1 MESRESCHGCRNRI
15 GTRGTHDIRSVIVN
29 IRPATHADIDT
40 IVRIIAH
47 YAAQGIMLPRSHTG
61 LAESLSNYVVAD
73 VDGQVV
79 GCGGLEQYSSS
90 TAEIFG
96 LATSPNKPMRGTG
109 SAIVEALIAKA
120 RCSKIAQVF
129 ALTLA
134 PAFFQKMGFRTVQHT
149 DLPMKVWKDCIAC
162 PKYGNCDEIAMVL
175 DLN

>member
-1 MESRESCHGCRNRI
+1 MR
-15 GTRGTHDIRSVIVN
+15 
-29 IRPATHADIDT
+29 IRPAQHTDVGT
-40 IVRIIAH
+40 IVRMIAH
-47 YAAQGIMLPRSHTG
+47 YAAQGLMLPRSHAA
-61 LAESLSNYVVAD
+61 LAEALSHYLVAD
-73 VDGQVV
+73 NDGMVV

-96 LATSPNKPMRGTG
+96 LATAPGNHVRGTG
-109 SAIVEALIAKA
+109 SAIVQALIAKA
-120 RCSKIAQVF
+120 RAKGISHLF

-134 PAFFQKMGFRTVQHT
+134 PAFFQKMGFRTVQHS

>member
-1 MESRESCHGCRNRI
+1 
-15 GTRGTHDIRSVIVN
+15 VK
-29 IRPATHADIDT
+29 IRPAEHSDIDT
-40 IVRIIAH
+40 IVQMIAH
-47 YAAQGIMLPRSHTG
+47 YAAQGIMLPRSHSA
-61 LAESLSNYVVAD
+61 LAEALGNYLVAD
-73 VDGQVV
+73 SDGEII
-79 GCGGLEQYSSS
+79 GCGGLDQYSSS

-96 LATSPNKPMRGTG
+96 LATSPDKSVRGTG
-109 SAIVEALIAKA
+109 SAIVQALIAKA
-120 RCSKIAQVF
+120 RTEKIAHVF

>member
-1 MESRESCHGCRNRI
+1 MK
-15 GTRGTHDIRSVIVN
+15 
-29 IRPATHADIDT
+29 IRPAQHTDVNN
-40 IVRIIAH
+40 IVRMIAH
-47 YAAQGIMLPRSHTG
+47 YASQGLMLPRSHSA
-61 LAESLSNYVVAD
+61 LIEAWSNYVVAD
-73 VDGQVV
+73 HDGSVI
-79 GCGGLEQYSSS
+79 GCGGLEQYSSN

-96 LATSPNKPMRGTG
+96 LATSPGNSIRGTG
-109 SAIVEALIAKA
+109 SAIVQALIDKA
-120 RCSKIAQVF
+120 RAEKISHVF